1 MVSTHTDLDLCNAAL
16 VKLGAL
22 PIASLNDA
30 DAAASVC
37 RTLYAVVTEGALT
50 SHPWSFT
57 LRRAS
62 LALLEGRPLADF
74 QRRFALPAD
83 FLRALYV
90 DDRGASPRYAVLGSE
105 LHADSTTVVL
115 TYQYRSPE
123 SSFPPFFRT
132 ALIARLA
139 AELCLPL
146 TESTSRAETLD
157 RLAERELERAW
168 AIDRSQETPPLIGD
182 DTLIRVRGR

>member
-1 MVSTHTDLDLCNAAL
+1 MVSTLSDLDICNTAL

-22 PIASLNDA
+22 PIAGFDDA
-30 DAAASVC
+30 DAAAAVC
-37 RTLYAVVTEGALT
+37 RTLYPVVVDATLT

-57 LRRAS
+57 LKRAT
-62 LALLEGRPLADF
+62 LTALDGAPLADF
-74 QRRFALPAD
+74 SRRFALPAD
-83 FLRALYV
+83 FLRAIYV
-90 DDRGASPRYAVLGSE
+90 DDRGSSPRYAIIGAE
-105 LHADSTTVVL
+105 LHCESSTVVL
-115 TYQYRSPE
+115 TYQYRPPE
-123 SSFPPFFRT
+123 AAFPPFFRA

-139 AELCLPL
+139 GDLCLPL

-182 DTLIRVRGR
+182 DTLIRVRG

>member
-1 MVSTHTDLDLCNAAL
+1 MVSLHSDLDLCNAAL
-16 VKLGAL
+16 VKLGAM
-22 PIASLNDA
+22 PIASFEEA
-30 DAAASVC
+30 DASASVC
-37 RTLYAVVTEGALT
+37 KTLYPVVADGALT

-57 LRRAS
+57 LKRS
-62 LALLEGRPLADF
+62 ALDVLDGTPLADF
-74 QRRFALPAD
+74 RRRFALPPD

-90 DDRGASPRYAVLGSE
+90 DDRGASPRYTILGRE
-105 LHADSTTVVL
+105 LHADSSSAIL
-115 TYQYRSPE
+115 TYQFRALEP
-123 SSFPPFFRT
+123 SFPPYFKT
-132 ALIARLA
+132 ALIAKLA

-182 DTLIRVRGR
+182 DTLIRVRG